1 MVCGLWL
8 LFGKEHQRR
17 CRRECFE
24 WTEQL
29 KICPN
34 SVPCLVLQI
43 APFELRTKGIGA
55 TQFNVRFFARGDI
68 RSGRMARSGRPGRL
82 C

>member
-29 KICPN
+29 TICPN
-34 SVPCLVLQI
+34 R
-43 APFELRTKGIGA
+43 RTLFGLA
-55 TQFNVRFFARGDI
+55 DCTF
-68 RSGRMARSGRPGRL
+68 
-82 C
+82 